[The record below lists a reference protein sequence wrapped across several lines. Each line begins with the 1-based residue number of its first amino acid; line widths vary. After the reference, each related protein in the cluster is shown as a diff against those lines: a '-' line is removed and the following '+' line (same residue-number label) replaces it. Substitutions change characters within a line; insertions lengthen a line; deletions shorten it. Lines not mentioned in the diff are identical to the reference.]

1 MRSLTKTLLATA
13 ALVAS
18 VILAPALYA
27 HDAEGSG
34 EHNGSMMGSD
44 MMGSDMMGMMTQMN
58 EMMDDCNAMMQGAM
72 KDGGEKPN
80 EQWRQDAP
88 ATSGTNG

>member
-34 EHNGSMMGSD
+34 EHNGS